1 MKCSVTFRHMKASEA
16 VRAFVED
23 KMEKLGRL
31 VDHGGEAS
39 VVVAVEKRFHVV
51 HIDLI
56 TAGAHRIRADE
67 RGEDMYA
74 AIDAAVEKLLTQLR
88 RFKEKARDHHRLEGQ
103 RGRELSH
110 QILRAPR
117 DEAADALEP
126 AKRTIVRQERIV
138 ASEMAVDDAL
148 QQMDLLNSD
157 FLVFTDRESNQLN
170 VMYRL
175 PDGDFGLIEA
185 HRAS

>member
-1 MKCSVTFRHMKASEA
+1 MKASEA
-16 VRAFVED
+16 VRDFVED
-23 KMEKLGRL
+23 QMSKLDRL
-31 VDHGGEAS
+31 IDHGGGEAS

-74 AIDAAVEKLLTQLR
+74 AIDAATEKLLSQLR
-88 RFKEKARDHHRLEGQ
+88 RYKEKARDHHKAEGAL
-103 RGRELSH
+103 GRELSH
-110 QILRAPR
+110 QIFRLPVIEEGAEPNG
-117 DEAADALEP
+117 DEQKPTL
-126 AKRTIVRQERIV
+126 VRQERIV
-138 ASEMAVDDAL
+138 AREMNVDDAL
-148 QQMDLLNSD
+148 EQMDLMSSD
-157 FLVFTDRESNQLN
+157 FLVFTDKESNQLN

-185 HRAS
+185 HKAPQL